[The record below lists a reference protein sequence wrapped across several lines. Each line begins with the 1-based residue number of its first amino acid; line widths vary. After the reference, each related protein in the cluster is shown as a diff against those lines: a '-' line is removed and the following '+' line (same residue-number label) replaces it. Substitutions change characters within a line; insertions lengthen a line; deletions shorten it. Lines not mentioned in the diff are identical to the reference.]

1 MTNSQLPSHARV
13 VKAHGA
19 GNSFV
24 VATDRF
30 DEDNPS
36 EAQVAALCSPAFG
49 IGADGFIRAVERD
62 GVWFMDYRNADGSK
76 AEMCGNG
83 VRVFVDH
90 LRRED
95 GEHVGY
101 IEMSADGR
109 FIPYDRLWVR
119 RGEAMELDEAEA
131 VLDAIGL
138 RLLAEDWLLEE
149 EDPQTGEASWAR
161 VRIREIHRNRVIVA
175 RAMEDLSAT
184 NIAKSVDLIGAIELP
199 LPTTRLRSA
208 S

>member
-1 MTNSQLPSHARV
+1 MRPPASAISHSWRELDQ
-13 VKAHGA
+13 
-19 GNSFV
+19 
-24 VATDRF
+24 AT
-30 DEDNPS
+30 S
-36 EAQVAALCSPAFG
+36 EATGLHRCGG
-49 IGADGFIRAVERD
+49 IRRPGSLAS
-62 GVWFMDYRNADGSK
+62 MNAPHPQAGLPDP
-76 AEMCGNG
+76 ED
-83 VRVFVDH
+83 VFDH

-119 RGEAMELDEAEA
+119 RGEAVELDEAEA

-149 EDPQTGEASWAR
+149 EDPQTGEASWTR
-161 VRIREIHRNRVIVA
+161 VRIREIHRDCVIVA

-184 NIAKSVDLIGAIELP
+184 SVAKSVDLIGAIELS

>member
-1 MTNSQLPSHARV
+1 MKQPASAISHSWLEADQ
-13 VKAHGA
+13 
-19 GNSFV
+19 
-24 VATDRF
+24 AT
-30 DEDNPS
+30 S
-36 EAQVAALCSPAFG
+36 EATGLHRWGG
-49 IGADGFIRAVERD
+49 I
-62 GVWFMDYRNADGSK
+62 YQPGSLPRMS
-76 AEMCGNG
+76 APPPEGLPDPED
-83 VRVFVDH
+83 VFDH

-109 FIPYDRLWVR
+109 FIPYDRLWAR

-149 EDPQTGEASWAR
+149 EDPQTGEASWIR
-161 VRIREIHRNRVIVA
+161 VRIREIHRDRVIVA

-199 LPTTRLRSA
+199 LPTTRLCSA

>member
-1 MTNSQLPSHARV
+1 MSSPHPQEGLP
-13 VKAHGA
+13 
-19 GNSFV
+19 
-24 VATDRF
+24 DP
-30 DEDNPS
+30 ED
-36 EAQVAALCSPAFG
+36 
-49 IGADGFIRAVERD
+49 
-62 GVWFMDYRNADGSK
+62 
-76 AEMCGNG
+76 
-83 VRVFVDH
+83 VFDH

-109 FIPYDRLWVR
+109 FIPYDRLWAR
-119 RGEAMELDEAEA
+119 RGEAMELDVAEA

-149 EDPQTGEASWAR
+149 EDPQTGEASWIR
-161 VRIREIHRNRVIVA
+161 VRIREIHRDRVIVA

-184 NIAKSVDLIGAIELP
+184 SVAKSVDLIGAIELP

>member
-1 MTNSQLPSHARV
+1 MSIPPPPQA
-13 VKAHGA
+13 
-19 GNSFV
+19 
-24 VATDRF
+24 DRPAP
-30 DEDNPS
+30 ED
-36 EAQVAALCSPAFG
+36 
-49 IGADGFIRAVERD
+49 
-62 GVWFMDYRNADGSK
+62 
-76 AEMCGNG
+76 
-83 VRVFVDH
+83 VFDH

-101 IEMSADGR
+101 IEMSPDGR

-119 RGEAMELDEAEA
+119 RGEAMDLDEAEA
-131 VLDAIGL
+131 TLDEAGL

-149 EDPQTGEASWAR
+149 DDLQTGEASWTW
-161 VRIREIHRNRVIVA
+161 VRIREIHRDRVIVA

-184 NIAKSVDLIGAIELP
+184 GVAKSVDLVGAIELP

>member
-1 MTNSQLPSHARV
+1 MSAPHPQVDLP
-13 VKAHGA
+13 
-19 GNSFV
+19 
-24 VATDRF
+24 DP
-30 DEDNPS
+30 ED
-36 EAQVAALCSPAFG
+36 
-49 IGADGFIRAVERD
+49 
-62 GVWFMDYRNADGSK
+62 
-76 AEMCGNG
+76 
-83 VRVFVDH
+83 VFDH

-109 FIPYDRLWVR
+109 LIPYDRLWVR
-119 RGEAMELDEAEA
+119 RGEAMDLDEAEA

-149 EDPQTGEASWAR
+149 DNLQTGEASWTQ
-161 VRIREIHRNRVIVA
+161 VRIREIHRDRVIVA

>member
-1 MTNSQLPSHARV
+1 MRQLASAISHSWLEVDQATSETTGLHRCGGIRQPGSL
-13 VKAHGA
+13 ASMSAPHPQA
-19 GNSFV
+19 GPP
-24 VATDRF
+24 DP
-30 DEDNPS
+30 ED
-36 EAQVAALCSPAFG
+36 
-49 IGADGFIRAVERD
+49 
-62 GVWFMDYRNADGSK
+62 
-76 AEMCGNG
+76 
-83 VRVFVDH
+83 VFDH

-119 RGEAMELDEAEA
+119 RGEAMDLDEAEA

-149 EDPQTGEASWAR
+149 DPGAGEASWAR
-161 VRIREIHRNRVIVA
+161 VRIREIHRDRVIVA

>member
-1 MTNSQLPSHARV
+1 MRPPASAISHSWLEVDQATSETTGLRRWGGIHQPGSLARMSAPPPTGLP
-13 VKAHGA
+13 
-19 GNSFV
+19 
-24 VATDRF
+24 DP
-30 DEDNPS
+30 ED
-36 EAQVAALCSPAFG
+36 
-49 IGADGFIRAVERD
+49 
-62 GVWFMDYRNADGSK
+62 
-76 AEMCGNG
+76 
-83 VRVFVDH
+83 VFDH

-109 FIPYDRLWVR
+109 FIPYDRLWAR

-149 EDPQTGEASWAR
+149 EDPQTGKASWIR
-161 VRIREIHRNRVIVA
+161 VRIREIHRDHVIVA

-184 NIAKSVDLIGAIELP
+184 SVAKSVDLIGAIELP

>member
-1 MTNSQLPSHARV
+1 MSAPPPEGLP
-13 VKAHGA
+13 
-19 GNSFV
+19 
-24 VATDRF
+24 DP
-30 DEDNPS
+30 ED
-36 EAQVAALCSPAFG
+36 
-49 IGADGFIRAVERD
+49 
-62 GVWFMDYRNADGSK
+62 
-76 AEMCGNG
+76 
-83 VRVFVDH
+83 VFDH

-149 EDPQTGEASWAR
+149 DNLQTVSYT
-161 VRIREIHRNRVIVA
+161 H
-175 RAMEDLSAT
+175 L
-184 NIAKSVDLIGAIELP
+184 
-199 LPTTRLRSA
+199 
-208 S
+208 

>member
-1 MTNSQLPSHARV
+1 MRPPASAISHSWLEADQ
-13 VKAHGA
+13 
-19 GNSFV
+19 
-24 VATDRF
+24 AT
-30 DEDNPS
+30 S
-36 EAQVAALCSPAFG
+36 EATGLHRWGG
-49 IGADGFIRAVERD
+49 IFQP
-62 GVWFMDYRNADGSK
+62 GSL
-76 AEMCGNG
+76 AHMSAPSTPPEGLPDPEN
-83 VRVFVDH
+83 VFDH

-109 FIPYDRLWVR
+109 FIPYDRLWAR

-149 EDPQTGEASWAR
+149 DDLQTGEASWTR
-161 VRIREIHRNRVIVA
+161 VRIREIHRDRVIVA

>member
-1 MTNSQLPSHARV
+1 MRPPASAISHSWLEADQ
-13 VKAHGA
+13 
-19 GNSFV
+19 
-24 VATDRF
+24 AT
-30 DEDNPS
+30 S
-36 EAQVAALCSPAFG
+36 EATGLHRWGG
-49 IGADGFIRAVERD
+49 IYQPDNLARMSAPSTPPEGLPDPKD
-62 GVWFMDYRNADGSK
+62 
-76 AEMCGNG
+76 
-83 VRVFVDH
+83 VFDH

-119 RGEAMELDEAEA
+119 RGEAMDLDEAEA

-149 EDPQTGEASWAR
+149 DDPQTGEESWAR
-161 VRIREIHRNRVIVA
+161 VRIREIHRDRVIVA

>member
-1 MTNSQLPSHARV
+1 MLGCPGRPLEIWSEPPVRQLASAISHSWLEVNQPTSETTGLHRCGGIRQPGSLASMS
-13 VKAHGA
+13 APHPQA
-19 GNSFV
+19 GLP
-24 VATDRF
+24 DP
-30 DEDNPS
+30 ED
-36 EAQVAALCSPAFG
+36 
-49 IGADGFIRAVERD
+49 
-62 GVWFMDYRNADGSK
+62 
-76 AEMCGNG
+76 
-83 VRVFVDH
+83 VFDH

-149 EDPQTGEASWAR
+149 DPGAGEESWAR
-161 VRIREIHRNRVIVA
+161 VRIREIHRDRVIVA

-184 NIAKSVDLIGAIELP
+184 GIAKSVDLIGAIELP

>member
-1 MTNSQLPSHARV
+1 MRPPASAISHSWLEADQ
-13 VKAHGA
+13 
-19 GNSFV
+19 
-24 VATDRF
+24 AT
-30 DEDNPS
+30 S
-36 EAQVAALCSPAFG
+36 EATGLHRWGG
-49 IGADGFIRAVERD
+49 I
-62 GVWFMDYRNADGSK
+62 YQPGSL
-76 AEMCGNG
+76 AHMSAPSTPPEGLPDPED
-83 VRVFVDH
+83 VFDH

-109 FIPYDRLWVR
+109 FIPYDRLWAR
-119 RGEAMELDEAEA
+119 RGEAMDLDEAEA

-149 EDPQTGEASWAR
+149 DDLQTGEASWTR
-161 VRIREIHRNRVIVA
+161 VRIREIHRDRVIVA
-175 RAMEDLSAT
+175 RAVEDLSAT
-184 NIAKSVDLIGAIELP
+184 SVAKSVDLIGAIELP

>member
-1 MTNSQLPSHARV
+1 MRPPASAISHSWLEADQ
-13 VKAHGA
+13 
-19 GNSFV
+19 
-24 VATDRF
+24 AT
-30 DEDNPS
+30 S
-36 EAQVAALCSPAFG
+36 EATGLHRWGG
-49 IGADGFIRAVERD
+49 I
-62 GVWFMDYRNADGSK
+62 YQPGSLAHMSAPSTPPEGLPDPK
-76 AEMCGNG
+76 D
-83 VRVFVDH
+83 VFDH

-149 EDPQTGEASWAR
+149 DNLQTGEASWTR
-161 VRIREIHRNRVIVA
+161 VRIREIHRDRVIVA

>member
-1 MTNSQLPSHARV
+1 MRPPASAISHSWLEADQ
-13 VKAHGA
+13 
-19 GNSFV
+19 
-24 VATDRF
+24 AT
-30 DEDNPS
+30 S
-36 EAQVAALCSPAFG
+36 EATGLHRWGG
-49 IGADGFIRAVERD
+49 I
-62 GVWFMDYRNADGSK
+62 YQPGSLAHMSAPSTPPEGLPDPK
-76 AEMCGNG
+76 D
-83 VRVFVDH
+83 VFDH

-109 FIPYDRLWVR
+109 FIPYDRLWVQ
-119 RGEAMELDEAEA
+119 RGEAMDLDEAEA

-149 EDPQTGEASWAR
+149 DDLQTGEASWTR
-161 VRIREIHRNRVIVA
+161 VRIREVHRDRVIVA

>member
-1 MTNSQLPSHARV
+1 MRQPVSAISHSWLEV
-13 VKAHGA
+13 DQ
-19 GNSFV
+19 
-24 VATDRF
+24 AT
-30 DEDNPS
+30 S
-36 EAQVAALCSPAFG
+36 EATGLHRWGG
-49 IGADGFIRAVERD
+49 IHQPDNLARMSAPPPEGLPDPED
-62 GVWFMDYRNADGSK
+62 
-76 AEMCGNG
+76 
-83 VRVFVDH
+83 VFDH

-149 EDPQTGEASWAR
+149 DDLQTGEASWTR
-161 VRIREIHRNRVIVA
+161 VRIREVHRDRVIVA
-175 RAMEDLSAT
+175 RAMEDLSAA
-184 NIAKSVDLIGAIELP
+184 NVAKSVDLIGAIELP

>member
-1 MTNSQLPSHARV
+1 MSAPHPQAGLP
-13 VKAHGA
+13 
-19 GNSFV
+19 
-24 VATDRF
+24 DP
-30 DEDNPS
+30 ED
-36 EAQVAALCSPAFG
+36 
-49 IGADGFIRAVERD
+49 
-62 GVWFMDYRNADGSK
+62 
-76 AEMCGNG
+76 
-83 VRVFVDH
+83 VFDH

-131 VLDAIGL
+131 VLDEIGL

-149 EDPQTGEASWAR
+149 EDPQTGEEGWAR
-161 VRIREIHRNRVIVA
+161 VRIREIHRDRVIVA

-208 S
+208 SCAQPGR